1 MMTPDRYRTLVL
13 WLLIASFARK
23 AHAQA
28 EPTATADALYPGFQ
42 LPDLEGS
49 LHFALS
55 ASQRVSTN
63 YNGTGQTVRST
74 SIAGDL
80 GYLSRS
86 EVHPFSMIYSGGYLG
101 NTGDANGQP
110 SSVFQNLALSQ
121 IFQTR
126 KFHFIVADAVSYL
139 PTAPTTGLS
148 GIPGIGDLGITSV
161 QVGPVSGQSIL
172 TSYAPRVNNSASATV
187 QRNLTG
193 STTVEGSGSFLIQR
207 FVEGQNANG
216 IDNNQ
221 ATGIGGLTHRI
232 DARNTLSANYTYSRF
247 SYPSVAFSFIS
258 QGANLE
264 YIRHVS
270 RKILVDIT
278 AGPQRTTASS
288 GVSPSLT
295 LAIQANATYT
305 GEDST
310 VGLIFSRG
318 TNSGSGVVQGAQ
330 IDNLSA
336 NVTKKFRRDWNT
348 AALVGYTHTTSLP
361 GLSSNALSTD
371 IVLASF
377 QANRKIGNYLSAFL
391 SYSLQNQSAQG
402 IATVANVQNGISH
415 IVGVGLTYSPSL
427 IHLGHQ

>member
-1 MMTPDRYRTLVL
+1 MMTLDRRRTLVL
-13 WLLIASFARK
+13 SLLIASVAIK
-23 AHAQA
+23 AHGQA

-63 YNGTGQTVRST
+63 YNGTGQTVGST

-101 NTGDANGQP
+101 NTGDATGQP

-121 IFQTR
+121 VFQTR
-126 KFHFIVADAVSYL
+126 QFHFIVADAVSYL

-148 GIPGIGDLGITSV
+148 GIPGIGDLGITAV
-161 QVGPVSGQSIL
+161 QVGPVSGQGIL
-172 TSYAPRVNNSASATV
+172 TSYAPRVNNNASATV

-207 FVEGQNANG
+207 FVEGQDANG

-221 ATGIGGLTHRI
+221 STGIGGVTHRI
-232 DARNTLSANYTYSRF
+232 DARNTISANYTYSRF
-247 SYPSVAFSFIS
+247 TYPSVSFSFTS
-258 QGANLE
+258 QSANLE
-264 YIRHVS
+264 YIRQVN
-270 RKILVDIT
+270 RRILVDVT
-278 AGPQRTTASS
+278 LGPQRTAGSAGITSS
-288 GVSPSLT
+288 LSL
-295 LAIQANATYT
+295 AVQANATYT
-305 GEDST
+305 GELST
-310 VGLIFSRG
+310 LGLVFSRG

-330 IDNLSA
+330 INNLSA
-336 NVTKKFRRDWNT
+336 NVTRKLGRDWNA
-348 AALVGYTHTTSLP
+348 AALIGYTHTASLP
-361 GLSSNALSTD
+361 GLSAQPLLTD
-371 IVLASF
+371 IEVASF
-377 QANRKIGNYLSAFL
+377 QANRKIGNYLSAFV

-402 IATVANVQNGISH
+402 FATVVNVQNGISH